1 MKRKILYASAG
12 LAALACVLSPTESKA
27 MFPAFDGT
35 LFGAR
40 VEQAVVM
47 IKEGY
52 EFYEQGRTLVDQS
65 IAMGTYIKEG
75 DWNKA
80 FGALGNSL
88 NSLAGMGVDVINI
101 KNAINNTQNKVKEV
115 QQAAED
121 IQSGK
126 ALDDLKQAG
135 VGYANDAINKGLA
148 AAATSI
154 DSAIAESKEKMLG
167 DEKETQA
174 QKEQRLAEIDEE
186 TTDVI
191 TESFAYAQT
200 AQQSASE
207 SPQKTEQLSQQVAGS
222 TDMAT
227 DLQNSADV
235 AIYQAEVLNSG
246 NETRARMLQMMSI
259 QAVRARASAS

>member
-40 VEQAVVM
+40 VEQAVTM

-52 EFYEQGRTLVDQS
+52 EYYEQGRTLVDQS
-65 IAMGTYIKEG
+65 MAMGNYIKEG
-75 DWNKA
+75 DWGAILDKTGISGKISEAASDATGQINKA
-80 FGALGNSL
+80 ISEN
-88 NSLAGMGVDVINI
+88 
-101 KNAINNTQNKVKEV
+101 
-115 QQAAED
+115 
-121 IQSGK
+121 
-126 ALDDLKQAG
+126 
-135 VGYANDAINKGLA
+135 
-148 AAATSI
+148 
-154 DSAIAESKEKMLG
+154 KEKMLG

>member
-115 QQAAED
+115 QQAAGD

-135 VGYANDAINKGLA
+135 VGYANDAINKGL
-148 AAATSI
+148 TSI
-154 DSAIAESKEKMLG
+154 DNAIAEKKAKMLG

-235 AIYQAEVLNSG
+235 AIYQAEVLNAG

>member
-40 VEQAVVM
+40 VEQAVTM

-52 EFYEQGRTLVDQS
+52 EYYEQGRTLVDQS
-65 IAMGTYIKEG
+65 MAMGNYIKEG
-75 DWNKA
+75 DWDKA
-80 FGALGNSL
+80 FGSL
-88 NSLAGMGVDVINI
+88 SNNLKKLGVDTNGI
-101 KNAINNTQNKVKEV
+101 KNVVNKAKEV

-121 IQSGK
+121 MQSGK

-135 VGYANDAINKGLA
+135 IGYANDAINKGLT

-154 DSAIAESKEKMLG
+154 DNAIAENKEKMLG
-167 DEKETQA
+167 DEKENQA

-186 TTDVI
+186 TTDII

-235 AIYQAEVLNSG
+235 AIYQAEVLNAG